1 MNNNE
6 KVGEI
11 IARAREEKNLSKR
24 ELANLAKISDTELAR
39 IESGERETPNP
50 KTLRK
55 ISKYIGINYN
65 DLMYASGLGASVSPL
80 NPYLIEYYSNLKG
93 DNLRTAC
100 KNLKISTEHNN
111 IVIESLK
118 KQTEENEITEEKK
131 SVLLETIEDLE
142 YQNET
147 NEEIIKLLKGNAIE
161 EFMDDEK

>member
-1 MNNNE
+1 MNNNK

-11 IARAREEKNLSKR
+11 IAHAREEKNLSKR

-55 ISKYIGINYN
+55 ISQYIGINYN
-65 DLMYASGLGASVSPL
+65 DLMYASGLGAQVSPL
-80 NPYLIEYYSNLKG
+80 NPYLIEYYSSLKG
-93 DNLRTAC
+93 DNLRTAY
-100 KNLKISTEHNN
+100 KNLKNSTDHNN
-111 IVIESLK
+111 IIIETLK
-118 KQTEENEITEEKK
+118 KQSEEDNISEEKK
-131 SVLLETIEDLE
+131 NVLLETIEDLE

-161 EFMDDEK
+161 EFMEDEK